1 MKGGAMKKIKVALVD
16 DHAVVR
22 MGLRYA
28 LSLFKDIELV
38 GELDD
43 GEGAAALVRN
53 TGADVTLLD
62 IRMPGKD
69 GIAALGE
76 ILAADPAAKVVMLTT
91 SSMEEDVYAALNAG
105 AKGYVL
111 KDRNPE
117 NIVKAVRAVAEGG
130 TFIPDDIKA
139 IYKARSEEPELT
151 SAEREAVELLV
162 QGLSNKAIAER
173 LGISEDGVKVC
184 LKHAYEKLGVGDRA
198 GAISV
203 AVRRGIARPAGMS

>member
-1 MKGGAMKKIKVALVD
+1 MKKIKVLLVD

-22 MGLRYA
+22 MGLKYA
-28 LSLFKDIELV
+28 LSLFKDIELA
-38 GELDD
+38 GELSD
-43 GEGAAALVRN
+43 GERAAEFMKSS
-53 TGADVTLLD
+53 GADVALLD

-69 GIAALGE
+69 GLAALGE
-76 ILAADPAAKVVMLTT
+76 MLAADPSAKVVMLTT

-117 NIVKAVRAVAEGG
+117 NIVKAVRTVAEGG

-151 SAEREAVELLV
+151 PTEREAVGLLV
-162 QGLSNKAIAER
+162 QGLSNKAIAEKV
-173 LGISEDGVKVC
+173 GISEDGVKVR
-184 LKHAYEKLGVGDRA
+184 LKHAYEKLGVNDRA

-203 AVRRGIARPAGMS
+203 AIRRGIARPAGVV

>member
-1 MKGGAMKKIKVALVD
+1 MKKIKVLLVD

-22 MGLRYA
+22 MGLKYA
-28 LSLFKDIELV
+28 LSLFKDIELA
-38 GELDD
+38 GELSD
-43 GEGAAALVRN
+43 GERAAELMKSS
-53 TGADVTLLD
+53 GADVALLD

-69 GIAALGE
+69 GLVALGE
-76 ILAADPAAKVVMLTT
+76 MLAADPSAKVVMLTT

-117 NIVKAVRAVAEGG
+117 NIVKAIRAVAEGG

-151 SAEREAVELLV
+151 PTEREAVGLLV
-162 QGLSNKAIAER
+162 QGLSNKAIAEKV
-173 LGISEDGVKVC
+173 GISEDGVKVR
-184 LKHAYEKLGVGDRA
+184 LKHAYEKLGVNDRA

-203 AVRRGIARPAGMS
+203 AIRRGIARPAGVV

>member
-1 MKGGAMKKIKVALVD
+1 MKKIKVLLVD

-22 MGLRYA
+22 MGLKYA
-28 LSLFKDIELV
+28 LSLFKDIELA
-38 GELDD
+38 GELSD
-43 GEGAAALVRN
+43 GERAAELMKSS
-53 TGADVTLLD
+53 GADVALLD
-62 IRMPGKD
+62 IRMPGKN
-69 GIAALGE
+69 GLAALGE
-76 ILAADPAAKVVMLTT
+76 MLAADPSAKVVMLTT

-117 NIVKAVRAVAEGG
+117 NIVKAVRTVAEGG

-151 SAEREAVELLV
+151 PTEREAVGLLV
-162 QGLSNKAIAER
+162 QGLSNKAIAEKV
-173 LGISEDGVKVC
+173 GISEDGVKVR
-184 LKHAYEKLGVGDRA
+184 LKHAYEKLGVNDRA

-203 AVRRGIARPAGMS
+203 AIRRGIARPAGVA

>member
-1 MKGGAMKKIKVALVD
+1 MKKIKVLLVD

-22 MGLRYA
+22 MGLKYA
-28 LSLFKDIELV
+28 LSLFKDIELA
-38 GELDD
+38 GELSD
-43 GEGAAALVRN
+43 GERAAELMKSS
-53 TGADVTLLD
+53 GADVALLD

-69 GIAALGE
+69 GLAALGE
-76 ILAADPAAKVVMLTT
+76 MLAADPSAKVVMLTT

-117 NIVKAVRAVAEGG
+117 NIVKAVRTVAEGG

-151 SAEREAVELLV
+151 STEREAVGLLV
-162 QGLSNKAIAER
+162 QGLSNKAIAEKV
-173 LGISEDGVKVC
+173 GISEDGVKVR
-184 LKHAYEKLGVGDRA
+184 LKHAYEKLGVNDRA

-203 AVRRGIARPAGMS
+203 AIRRGIARPAGVV

>member
-1 MKGGAMKKIKVALVD
+1 MKKIKVLLVD

-22 MGLRYA
+22 MGLKYA
-28 LSLFKDIELV
+28 LSLFKDIELA
-38 GELDD
+38 GELSD
-43 GEGAAALVRN
+43 GERAAELMKSS
-53 TGADVTLLD
+53 GADVALLD
-62 IRMPGKD
+62 IRMPGKN
-69 GIAALGE
+69 GLAALGE
-76 ILAADPAAKVVMLTT
+76 MLAADPSAKVVMLTT

-117 NIVKAVRAVAEGG
+117 NIVKAVRTVAEGG

-151 SAEREAVELLV
+151 PTEREAVGLLV
-162 QGLSNKAIAER
+162 QGLSNKAIAEKV
-173 LGISEDGVKVC
+173 GISEDGVKVR
-184 LKHAYEKLGVGDRA
+184 LKHAYEKLGVNDRA

-203 AVRRGIARPAGMS
+203 AIRRGIARPAGVE

>member
-1 MKGGAMKKIKVALVD
+1 MKKIKVLLVD

-22 MGLRYA
+22 MGLKYA
-28 LSLFKDIELV
+28 LSLFKDIELA
-38 GELDD
+38 GELSD
-43 GEGAAALVRN
+43 GERAAELMKSS
-53 TGADVTLLD
+53 GADVALLD

-69 GIAALGE
+69 GLSALGE
-76 ILAADPAAKVVMLTT
+76 MLAADPSAKVVMLTT

-117 NIVKAVRAVAEGG
+117 NIVKAVRTVAEGG

-151 SAEREAVELLV
+151 PTEREAVGLLV
-162 QGLSNKAIAER
+162 QGLSNKAIAEKV
-173 LGISEDGVKVC
+173 GISEDGVKVR
-184 LKHAYEKLGVGDRA
+184 LKHAYEKLGVNDRA

-203 AVRRGIARPAGMS
+203 AIRRGIARPAGVV

>member
-1 MKGGAMKKIKVALVD
+1 MKKIKVALID

-22 MGLRYA
+22 MGLKYA

-38 GELDD
+38 GELAD
-43 GEGAAALVRN
+43 GEGAAKLVKD

-76 ILAADPAAKVVMLTT
+76 ILAAVPSAKVVMLTT
-91 SSMEEDVYAALNAG
+91 SSTEEDVYASLNAG

-117 NIVKAVRAVAEGG
+117 NILKAVRAVAEGG
-130 TFIPDDIKA
+130 TFIPDNIKE
-139 IYKARSEEPELT
+139 IYKARSKEPELT

-162 QGLSNKAIAER
+162 EGLNNKTMAAR
-173 LGISEDGVKVC
+173 LGISEDGVKVR

-198 GAISV
+198 GAI
-203 AVRRGIARPAGMS
+203 AMAIKRGIARPAGMV

>member
-1 MKGGAMKKIKVALVD
+1 MKKIKVLLVD

-22 MGLRYA
+22 MGLKYA
-28 LSLFKDIELV
+28 LLLFKDIELA
-38 GELDD
+38 GELSD
-43 GEGAAALVRN
+43 GERAAELMKSS
-53 TGADVTLLD
+53 GADVALLD

-69 GIAALGE
+69 GLAALGE
-76 ILAADPAAKVVMLTT
+76 MLAADPSAKVVMLTT

-117 NIVKAVRAVAEGG
+117 NIVKAVRTVAEGG

-151 SAEREAVELLV
+151 PTEREAVGLLV
-162 QGLSNKAIAER
+162 QGLSNKAIAEKV
-173 LGISEDGVKVC
+173 GISEDGVKVR
-184 LKHAYEKLGVGDRA
+184 LKHAYEKLGVNDRA

-203 AVRRGIARPAGMS
+203 AIRRGIARPAGVV

>member
-1 MKGGAMKKIKVALVD
+1 MKKIKVLLVD

-22 MGLRYA
+22 MGLKYA
-28 LSLFKDIELV
+28 LSLFKDIELA
-38 GELDD
+38 GELSD
-43 GEGAAALVRN
+43 GERAAELMKSS
-53 TGADVTLLD
+53 GADVALLD

-69 GIAALGE
+69 GLAALGE
-76 ILAADPAAKVVMLTT
+76 MLAADPSAKVVMLTT

-117 NIVKAVRAVAEGG
+117 NIVKAVRTVAEGG

-139 IYKARSEEPELT
+139 LYKARSEEPELT
-151 SAEREAVELLV
+151 PTEREAVGLLV
-162 QGLSNKAIAER
+162 QGLSNKAIAEKV
-173 LGISEDGVKVC
+173 GISEDGVKVR
-184 LKHAYEKLGVGDRA
+184 LKHAYEKLGVNDRA

-203 AVRRGIARPAGMS
+203 AIRRGIARPAGVV

>member
-1 MKGGAMKKIKVALVD
+1 MKKIKVLLVD

-22 MGLRYA
+22 MGLKYA
-28 LSLFKDIELV
+28 LSLFKDIELA
-38 GELDD
+38 GELSD
-43 GEGAAALVRN
+43 GERAAELMKSS
-53 TGADVTLLD
+53 GADVALLD

-69 GIAALGE
+69 GLAALGE
-76 ILAADPAAKVVMLTT
+76 MLAADPSAKVVMLTT

-117 NIVKAVRAVAEGG
+117 NIVKAVRTVAEGG

-151 SAEREAVELLV
+151 PTEREAVGLLV
-162 QGLSNKAIAER
+162 QGLNNKAIAEKV
-173 LGISEDGVKVC
+173 GISEDGVKVR
-184 LKHAYEKLGVGDRA
+184 LKHAYEKLGVNDRA

-203 AVRRGIARPAGMS
+203 AIRRGIARPAGVV

>member
-1 MKGGAMKKIKVALVD
+1 MKKIKVLLVD

-22 MGLRYA
+22 LGLKYA
-28 LSLFKDIELV
+28 LSLFKDIELA
-38 GELDD
+38 GELSD
-43 GEGAAALVRN
+43 GERAAELMKSS
-53 TGADVTLLD
+53 GADVALLD

-69 GIAALGE
+69 GLAALGE
-76 ILAADPAAKVVMLTT
+76 MLAADPSAKVVMLTT

-117 NIVKAVRAVAEGG
+117 NIVKAVRTVAEGG

-151 SAEREAVELLV
+151 PTEREAVGLLV
-162 QGLSNKAIAER
+162 QGLSNKAIAEKV
-173 LGISEDGVKVC
+173 GISEDGVKVR
-184 LKHAYEKLGVGDRA
+184 LKHAYEKLGVNDRA

-203 AVRRGIARPAGMS
+203 AIRRGIARPAGVV

>member
-1 MKGGAMKKIKVALVD
+1 MKKIKVLIVD

-22 MGLRYA
+22 MGLKYA
-28 LSLFKDIELV
+28 LSLFKDIELA
-38 GELDD
+38 GELSD
-43 GEGAAALVRN
+43 GERAAELMKSS
-53 TGADVTLLD
+53 GADVALLD

-69 GIAALGE
+69 GLSALGE
-76 ILAADPAAKVVMLTT
+76 MLAADPSAKVVMLTT

-117 NIVKAVRAVAEGG
+117 NIVKAVRTVAEGG

-151 SAEREAVELLV
+151 PTEREAVGLLV
-162 QGLSNKAIAER
+162 QGLSNKAIAEKV
-173 LGISEDGVKVC
+173 GISEDGVKVR
-184 LKHAYEKLGVGDRA
+184 LKHAYEKLGVNDRA

-203 AVRRGIARPAGMS
+203 AIRRGIARPAGVV

>member
-1 MKGGAMKKIKVALVD
+1 MKKIKVLLVD

-22 MGLRYA
+22 MGLKYA
-28 LSLFKDIELV
+28 LSLFKDIELA
-38 GELDD
+38 GELSD
-43 GEGAAALVRN
+43 GERAAELMKSS
-53 TGADVTLLD
+53 GADVVLLD

-69 GIAALGE
+69 GLAALGE
-76 ILAADPAAKVVMLTT
+76 MLAADPSAKVVMLTT

-117 NIVKAVRAVAEGG
+117 NIVKAIRAVAEGG

-151 SAEREAVELLV
+151 PTEREAVGLLV
-162 QGLSNKAIAER
+162 QGLSNKAIAEKV
-173 LGISEDGVKVC
+173 GISEDGVKVR
-184 LKHAYEKLGVGDRA
+184 LKHAYEKLGVNDRA

-203 AVRRGIARPAGMS
+203 AIRRGIARPAGVV

>member
-1 MKGGAMKKIKVALVD
+1 MKKIKVLIVD

-22 MGLRYA
+22 MGLKYA
-28 LSLFKDIELV
+28 LSLFKDIELA
-38 GELDD
+38 GELSD
-43 GEGAAALVRN
+43 GERAAELMKSS
-53 TGADVTLLD
+53 GADVALLD

-69 GIAALGE
+69 GLAALGE
-76 ILAADPAAKVVMLTT
+76 MLAADPSAKVVMLTT
-91 SSMEEDVYAALNAG
+91 SSMAEDVYAALNAG

-117 NIVKAVRAVAEGG
+117 NIVKAVRTVAEGG

-151 SAEREAVELLV
+151 PTEREAVGLLV
-162 QGLSNKAIAER
+162 QGLSNKAIAEKV
-173 LGISEDGVKVC
+173 GISEDGVKVR
-184 LKHAYEKLGVGDRA
+184 LKHAYEKLGVNDRA

-203 AVRRGIARPAGMS
+203 AIRRGIARPAGVV

>member
-1 MKGGAMKKIKVALVD
+1 MKKIKVALID

-22 MGLRYA
+22 MGLKYA

-38 GELDD
+38 GELAD
-43 GEGAAALVRN
+43 GEGAAELVKD

-69 GIAALGE
+69 GIVALGE
-76 ILAADPAAKVVMLTT
+76 ILAAVPSAKVVMLTT
-91 SSMEEDVYAALNAG
+91 SSTEEDVYASLNAG

-117 NIVKAVRAVAEGG
+117 NILAAVRAVAEGG
-130 TFIPDDIKA
+130 TFIPDNIKE
-139 IYKARSEEPELT
+139 IYKARSKEPELT
-151 SAEREAVELLV
+151 SAEREAIGLLV
-162 QGLSNKAIAER
+162 QGLNNKAMAAR
-173 LGISEDGVKVC
+173 LGISEDGVKVR

-198 GAISV
+198 GAIAV
-203 AVRRGIARPAGMS
+203 AIKRGIARPAGMV

>member
-1 MKGGAMKKIKVALVD
+1 MKKIKVLLVD

-22 MGLRYA
+22 MGLKYA
-28 LSLFKDIELV
+28 LSLFKDIELA
-38 GELDD
+38 GELSD
-43 GEGAAALVRN
+43 GERAAELMKSS
-53 TGADVTLLD
+53 GADVALLD

-69 GIAALGE
+69 GLAALGE
-76 ILAADPAAKVVMLTT
+76 MLAADPSAKVVMLTT

-117 NIVKAVRAVAEGG
+117 NIVKAIRAVAEGG

-151 SAEREAVELLV
+151 PTEREAVGLLV
-162 QGLSNKAIAER
+162 QGLSNKAIAEKV
-173 LGISEDGVKVC
+173 GISEDGVKVR
-184 LKHAYEKLGVGDRA
+184 LKHAYEKLGVNDRA

-203 AVRRGIARPAGMS
+203 AIRRGIARPAGVV

>member
-1 MKGGAMKKIKVALVD
+1 MKKIKVLIVD

-22 MGLRYA
+22 MGLKYA
-28 LSLFKDIELV
+28 LSLFMDIELA
-38 GELDD
+38 GELAD
-43 GEGAAALVRN
+43 GEGAAELMRRS
-53 TGADVTLLD
+53 GADVVLLD

-69 GIAALGE
+69 GIATLGE
-76 ILAADPAAKVVMLTT
+76 MLAADSSAKVVMLTT

-117 NIVKAVRAVAEGG
+117 NIVKAIRAVAEGG

-151 SAEREAVELLV
+151 PAEREAVSLLV
-162 QGLSNKAIAER
+162 QGLNNKAMAAK
-173 LGISEDGVKVC
+173 LGISEDGVKVR
-184 LKHAYEKLGVGDRA
+184 LKHAYEKLGVSDRA
-198 GAISV
+198 GAIAV
-203 AVRRGIARPAGMS
+203 AIKRGIARPSGMV

>member
-1 MKGGAMKKIKVALVD
+1 MKKIKVLLVD

-22 MGLRYA
+22 MGLKYS
-28 LSLFKDIELV
+28 LSLFKDIELA
-38 GELDD
+38 GELSD
-43 GEGAAALVRN
+43 GERAAELMKSS
-53 TGADVTLLD
+53 GADVALLD

-69 GIAALGE
+69 GLAALGE
-76 ILAADPAAKVVMLTT
+76 MLAADPSAKVVMLTT

-117 NIVKAVRAVAEGG
+117 NIVKAVRTVAEGG

-151 SAEREAVELLV
+151 PTEREAVGLLV
-162 QGLSNKAIAER
+162 QGLSNKAIAEKV
-173 LGISEDGVKVC
+173 GISEDGVKVR
-184 LKHAYEKLGVGDRA
+184 LKHAYEKLGVNDRA

-203 AVRRGIARPAGMS
+203 AIRRGIARPAGVV

>member
-1 MKGGAMKKIKVALVD
+1 MKKIKVLLVD

-22 MGLRYA
+22 MGLKYA
-28 LSLFKDIELV
+28 LSLFKDIELA
-38 GELDD
+38 GELSD
-43 GEGAAALVRN
+43 GERAAELMKSS
-53 TGADVTLLD
+53 GADVALLD

-69 GIAALGE
+69 GLAALGE
-76 ILAADPAAKVVMLTT
+76 MLAADPSAKVVMLTT

-117 NIVKAVRAVAEGG
+117 NIVKAVRTVAEGG

-151 SAEREAVELLV
+151 PTEREAVGLLV
-162 QGLSNKAIAER
+162 QGLSNKAIAEKV
-173 LGISEDGVKVC
+173 GISEDGVKVR
-184 LKHAYEKLGVGDRA
+184 LKHAYEKLGVNDRA

-203 AVRRGIARPAGMS
+203 AIRRGIARPSGVV

>member
-1 MKGGAMKKIKVALVD
+1 MKKIKVALVD

-22 MGLRYA
+22 MGLKYA

-38 GELDD
+38 GELAD
-43 GEGAAALVRN
+43 GEGAAELVKD

-69 GIAALGE
+69 GIVALGE
-76 ILAADPAAKVVMLTT
+76 ILAAVPSAKVVMLTT
-91 SSMEEDVYAALNAG
+91 SSTEEDVYASLNAG

-117 NIVKAVRAVAEGG
+117 NILAAVRAVAEGG
-130 TFIPDDIKA
+130 TFIPDNIKE
-139 IYKARSEEPELT
+139 IYKARSKEPELT
-151 SAEREAVELLV
+151 SAEREAIGLLV
-162 QGLSNKAIAER
+162 QGLNNKAMAAR
-173 LGISEDGVKVC
+173 LGISEDGVKVR

-198 GAISV
+198 GAIAV
-203 AVRRGIARPAGMS
+203 AIKRGIARPAGMV

>member
-1 MKGGAMKKIKVALVD
+1 MKKIKVLLVD

-22 MGLRYA
+22 MGLKYA
-28 LSLFKDIELV
+28 LSLFKDIELA
-38 GELDD
+38 GELSD
-43 GEGAAALVRN
+43 GERAAELMKSS
-53 TGADVTLLD
+53 GADVALLD
-62 IRMPGKD
+62 IRMPGKN

-76 ILAADPAAKVVMLTT
+76 MLAADPSAKVVMLTT

-117 NIVKAVRAVAEGG
+117 NIVKAVRTVAEGG

-151 SAEREAVELLV
+151 PTEREAVGLLV
-162 QGLSNKAIAER
+162 QGLSNKAIAEKV
-173 LGISEDGVKVC
+173 GISEDGVKVR
-184 LKHAYEKLGVGDRA
+184 LKHAYEKLGVNDRA

-203 AVRRGIARPAGMS
+203 AIRRGIARPAGVV

>member
-1 MKGGAMKKIKVALVD
+1 MKKIKVLLVD

-22 MGLRYA
+22 MGLKYA
-28 LSLFKDIELV
+28 LSLFKDIELA
-38 GELDD
+38 GELSD
-43 GEGAAALVRN
+43 GERAAELMKSS
-53 TGADVTLLD
+53 GADVALLD

-69 GIAALGE
+69 GLAALGE
-76 ILAADPAAKVVMLTT
+76 MLAADPSAKVVMLTT

-117 NIVKAVRAVAEGG
+117 NIVKAVRTVAEGG

-151 SAEREAVELLV
+151 PTEREAVGLLV
-162 QGLSNKAIAER
+162 HGLSNKAIAEKV
-173 LGISEDGVKVC
+173 GISEDGVKVR
-184 LKHAYEKLGVGDRA
+184 LKHAYEKLGVNDRA

-203 AVRRGIARPAGMS
+203 AIRRGIARPAGVV

>member
-1 MKGGAMKKIKVALVD
+1 MKKIKVLLVD

-22 MGLRYA
+22 MGLKYA
-28 LSLFKDIELV
+28 LSLFKDIELA
-38 GELDD
+38 GELSD
-43 GEGAAALVRN
+43 GERAAELMKSS
-53 TGADVTLLD
+53 GADVALLD

-76 ILAADPAAKVVMLTT
+76 MLAADPSAKVVMLTT

-117 NIVKAVRAVAEGG
+117 NIVKAVRTVAEGG

-151 SAEREAVELLV
+151 PTEREAVGLLV
-162 QGLSNKAIAER
+162 QGLSNKAIAEKV
-173 LGISEDGVKVC
+173 GISEDGVKVR
-184 LKHAYEKLGVGDRA
+184 LKHAYEKLGVNDRA

-203 AVRRGIARPAGMS
+203 AIRRGIARPAGVV

>member
-1 MKGGAMKKIKVALVD
+1 MKKIKVVLID

-28 LSLFKDIELV
+28 LSLFKDIELA
-38 GELDD
+38 GELAD
-43 GEGAAALVRN
+43 GEGAAALVKSSA
-53 TGADVTLLD
+53 ADVVLLD

-76 ILAADPAAKVVMLTT
+76 ILDAEPSAKVVMLTT
-91 SSMEEDVYAALNAG
+91 SSMEEDVYAALNSG

-151 SAEREAVELLV
+151 STEREAVALLV
-162 QGLSNKAIAER
+162 EGLSNKAMAAK
-173 LGISEDGVKVC
+173 LGISEDGVKVR

-198 GAISV
+198 GAIAV
-203 AVRRGIARPAGMS
+203 AIKRGIARPEGVM

>member
-1 MKGGAMKKIKVALVD
+1 MQKIKVLLVD

-22 MGLRYA
+22 MGLKYA
-28 LSLFKDIELV
+28 LLLFKDIELA
-38 GELDD
+38 GELSD
-43 GEGAAALVRN
+43 GERAAELMKSS
-53 TGADVTLLD
+53 GADVALLD

-69 GIAALGE
+69 GLAALGE
-76 ILAADPAAKVVMLTT
+76 MLAADPSAKVVMLTT

-117 NIVKAVRAVAEGG
+117 NIVKAVRTVAEGG

-151 SAEREAVELLV
+151 PTEREAVGLLV
-162 QGLSNKAIAER
+162 QGLSNKAIAEKV
-173 LGISEDGVKVC
+173 GISEDGVKVR
-184 LKHAYEKLGVGDRA
+184 LKHAYEKLGVNDRA

-203 AVRRGIARPAGMS
+203 AIRRGIARPAGVV

>member
-1 MKGGAMKKIKVALVD
+1 MKKIKVLLVD

-22 MGLRYA
+22 MGLKYA
-28 LSLFKDIELV
+28 LSLFKDIELA
-38 GELDD
+38 GELSD
-43 GEGAAALVRN
+43 GERAAELMKSS
-53 TGADVTLLD
+53 GADVALLD

-69 GIAALGE
+69 GLAALGE
-76 ILAADPAAKVVMLTT
+76 MLAADPSAKVVMLTT

-117 NIVKAVRAVAEGG
+117 NIIKAVRTVAEGG

-151 SAEREAVELLV
+151 PTEREAVGLLV
-162 QGLSNKAIAER
+162 QGLSNKAIAEKV
-173 LGISEDGVKVC
+173 GISEDGVKVR
-184 LKHAYEKLGVGDRA
+184 LKHAYEKLGVNDRA

-203 AVRRGIARPAGMS
+203 AIRRGIARPAGVV

>member
-1 MKGGAMKKIKVALVD
+1 MKKIKVLLVD

-22 MGLRYA
+22 MGLKYA
-28 LSLFKDIELV
+28 LSLFKDIELA
-38 GELDD
+38 GELSD
-43 GEGAAALVRN
+43 GERAAELMKSS
-53 TGADVTLLD
+53 GADVALLD

-69 GIAALGE
+69 GLAALGE
-76 ILAADPAAKVVMLTT
+76 MLAADPSARVVMLTT

-117 NIVKAVRAVAEGG
+117 NIVKAVRTVAEGG

-151 SAEREAVELLV
+151 PTEREAVGLLV
-162 QGLSNKAIAER
+162 QGLSNKAISEKV
-173 LGISEDGVKVC
+173 GISEDGVKVR
-184 LKHAYEKLGVGDRA
+184 LKHAYEKLGVNDRA

-203 AVRRGIARPAGMS
+203 AIRRGIARPAGVV

>member
-1 MKGGAMKKIKVALVD
+1 MKKIKVLLVD

-22 MGLRYA
+22 MGLKYA
-28 LSLFKDIELV
+28 LSLFKDIELA
-38 GELDD
+38 GELSD
-43 GEGAAALVRN
+43 GERAAELMKSS
-53 TGADVTLLD
+53 GADVSLLD

-69 GIAALGE
+69 GLSALGE
-76 ILAADPAAKVVMLTT
+76 MLAADPSAKVVMLTT

-117 NIVKAVRAVAEGG
+117 NIVKAVRTVAEGG

-151 SAEREAVELLV
+151 PTEREAVGLLV
-162 QGLSNKAIAER
+162 QGLSNKAIAEKV
-173 LGISEDGVKVC
+173 GISEDGVKVR
-184 LKHAYEKLGVGDRA
+184 LKHAYEKLGVNDRA

-203 AVRRGIARPAGMS
+203 AIRRGIARPAGVV

>member
-1 MKGGAMKKIKVALVD
+1 MKGGAVKKIKVALVD

-38 GELDD
+38 GELED

-62 IRMPGKD
+62 IRMPRKD

-173 LGISEDGVKVC
+173 LGISEDGVKVR

>member
-1 MKGGAMKKIKVALVD
+1 MKKIKVLLVD

-22 MGLRYA
+22 MGLKYA
-28 LSLFKDIELV
+28 LSLFKDIELA
-38 GELDD
+38 GELSD
-43 GEGAAALVRN
+43 GERAAELMKSS
-53 TGADVTLLD
+53 GADVALLD

-69 GIAALGE
+69 GLAALGE
-76 ILAADPAAKVVMLTT
+76 MLAADPSAKVVMLTT

-117 NIVKAVRAVAEGG
+117 NTVKAVRTAAEGG

-151 SAEREAVELLV
+151 PTEREAVGLLV
-162 QGLSNKAIAER
+162 QGLSNKAIAEKV
-173 LGISEDGVKVC
+173 GISEDGVKVR
-184 LKHAYEKLGVGDRA
+184 LKHAYEKLGVNDRA

-203 AVRRGIARPAGMS
+203 AIRRGIARPSGVV

>member
-1 MKGGAMKKIKVALVD
+1 MK
-16 DHAVVR
+16 
-22 MGLRYA
+22 
-28 LSLFKDIELV
+28 SS
-38 GELDD
+38 
-43 GEGAAALVRN
+43 
-53 TGADVTLLD
+53 GADVALLD

-76 ILAADPAAKVVMLTT
+76 MLAADPSAKVVMLTT

-117 NIVKAVRAVAEGG
+117 NIVKAVRTVAEGG

-151 SAEREAVELLV
+151 PTEREAVGLLV
-162 QGLSNKAIAER
+162 QGLSNKAIAEKV
-173 LGISEDGVKVC
+173 GISEDGVKVR
-184 LKHAYEKLGVGDRA
+184 LKHAYEKLGVNDRA

-203 AVRRGIARPAGMS
+203 AIRRGIARPAGVV

>member
-1 MKGGAMKKIKVALVD
+1 MKKIKVLLVD

-22 MGLRYA
+22 MGLKYA
-28 LSLFKDIELV
+28 LSLFKDIELA
-38 GELDD
+38 GELPD
-43 GEGAAALVRN
+43 GERAAELMKSS
-53 TGADVTLLD
+53 GADVALLD

-69 GIAALGE
+69 GLSALGE
-76 ILAADPAAKVVMLTT
+76 MLAADPSAKVVMLTT

-117 NIVKAVRAVAEGG
+117 NIVKAVRTVAEGG

-151 SAEREAVELLV
+151 PTEREAVGLLV
-162 QGLSNKAIAER
+162 QGLSNKAIAEKV
-173 LGISEDGVKVC
+173 GISEDGVKVR
-184 LKHAYEKLGVGDRA
+184 LKHAYEKLGVNDRA

-203 AVRRGIARPAGMS
+203 AIRRGIARPAGVV